1 MSDATLWAI
10 ILSMGLGSFLL
21 RFSFLGVVGNR
32 PLPQWL
38 LRHLRYTAVA
48 ILPAMVAPL
57 IAFSN
62 TAGTGPDPARLASAG
77 VVIIVGYLRQSAIS
91 GILAGAAVLA
101 VLTLILG

>member
-1 MSDATLWAI
+1 MSDATLWTI

-62 TAGTGPDPARLASAG
+62 AAGTGPDPARLASAG